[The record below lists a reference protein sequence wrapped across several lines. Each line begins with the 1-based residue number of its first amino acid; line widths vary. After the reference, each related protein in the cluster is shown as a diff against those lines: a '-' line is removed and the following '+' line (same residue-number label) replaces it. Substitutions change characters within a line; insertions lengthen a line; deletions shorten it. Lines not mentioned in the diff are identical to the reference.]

1 MVAVLEI
8 DWDGLRAWADTLPD
22 ARRARVRDEWARAA
36 QVEHASIASFDRFSL
51 QLLAVGAPPSL
62 IEAAHRAAIDEVR
75 HAQLSF
81 AVASIYAAQSLG
93 PGPLSLTP
101 NAFADFSPAFVV
113 RSAVEEGCVGETL
126 AAAEAQAACDR
137 AAPGALRQVLMAI
150 ADDEAEHA
158 ALAYRFAAWALGA
171 LGTDVRRAMET
182 GFDAAIAQ
190 VSPLTTNVVATQDAQ
205 GDLWIEAHGRLSAST
220 RLEQRAKAL
229 ADVVLPAR
237 RDLLGA

>member
-1 MVAVLEI
+1 MAAVAEI
-8 DWDGLRAWADTLPD
+8 DWDGLRRWADTLPEQ
-22 ARRARVRDEWARAA
+22 RRARVRDEWARAA

-93 PGPLSLTP
+93 PGPLLLTP
-101 NAFADFSPAFVV
+101 SAFADFSPSFVV

-137 AAPGALRQVLMAI
+137 AQPGALRQVLTAI

-171 LGTDVRRAMET
+171 LGADARRAIEA
-182 GFDAAIAQ
+182 GFGAALAQ
-190 VSPLTTNVVATQDAQ
+190 ISAEPSSGVEAVSPQDAW
-205 GDLWIEAHGRLSAST
+205 LESHGRLCSHT
-220 RLEQRAKAL
+220 RAEQRAKAL
-229 ADVVLPAR
+229 AEVVLPAR
-237 RDLLGA
+237 RDLLGT

>member
-1 MVAVLEI
+1 MADVTAL
-8 DWDGLRAWADTLPD
+8 DWESLRKLADTLPD
-22 ARRARVRDEWARAA
+22 ARRAQVRDEWARAA

-93 PGPLSLTP
+93 PGPLALSSS
-101 NAFADFSPAFVV
+101 AFADFSPTFVV
-113 RSAVEEGCVGETL
+113 QSAVEEGCVGETL

-137 AAPGALRQVLMAI
+137 AQPGALRQVLTVI
-150 ADDEAEHA
+150 AEDEAEHA

-171 LGTDVRRAMET
+171 LGVQARHAMET
-182 GFDAAIAQ
+182 GFNTAIAQ
-190 VSPLTTNVVATQDAQ
+190 LSVVPRVIEVAPE
-205 GDLWIEAHGRLSAST
+205 DLWIEAHGRLCPETRAS
-220 RLEQRAKAL
+220 ERAKAL
-229 ADVVLPAR
+229 AEVVLPAR
-237 RDLLGA
+237 RDLLGG